1 MFLTSFYGNSA
12 TEGETAKVDVLGN
25 WIGKFRILPEKSLLP
40 SVEALN
46 ENILGFLSSFQGRD
60 IYILSSTVKNVPIPI
75 SRSKVL
81 RKVQHR
87 HYFLAPTPSIF
98 LFRTIF
104 SAIFRSK
111 GKRSCVIES
120 LRLRHRSMR
129 NIVKSGLIHRRRMG
143 KSPFFGVLFRI
154 SFPFSHP
161 LPPLNA
167 RNL

>member
-1 MFLTSFYGNSA
+1 MEIPRQKVKPRKSTCSVIGSVNLEFCQKNLFSPPWKPSTRIFLAFSPVSK
-12 TEGETAKVDVLGN
+12 EG
-25 WIGKFRILPEKSLLP
+25 
-40 SVEALN
+40 
-46 ENILGFLSSFQGRD
+46 
-60 IYILSSTVKNVPIPI
+60 IYIFFHLPWKMCLSPFPVPKFCEKCNIDTI
-75 SRSKVL
+75 FSL
-81 RKVQHR
+81 RLR
-87 HYFLAPTPSIF
+87 PFFSSEPF
-98 LFRTIF
+98 F